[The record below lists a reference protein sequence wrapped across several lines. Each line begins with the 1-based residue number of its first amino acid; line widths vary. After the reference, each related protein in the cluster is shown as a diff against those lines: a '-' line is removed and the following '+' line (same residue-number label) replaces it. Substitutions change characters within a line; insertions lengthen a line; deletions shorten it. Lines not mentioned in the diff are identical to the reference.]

1 MEGYWNFIYFCYK
14 RIPTNPKAIGYVFL
28 SNVNV
33 VKRIEIDNAKHW
45 LLRNYARLVVG
56 KKEFGHSAF

>member
-1 MEGYWNFIYFCYK
+1 
-14 RIPTNPKAIGYVFL
+14 VFL

-33 VKRIEIDNAKHW
+33 VKRVEIDNAKHW